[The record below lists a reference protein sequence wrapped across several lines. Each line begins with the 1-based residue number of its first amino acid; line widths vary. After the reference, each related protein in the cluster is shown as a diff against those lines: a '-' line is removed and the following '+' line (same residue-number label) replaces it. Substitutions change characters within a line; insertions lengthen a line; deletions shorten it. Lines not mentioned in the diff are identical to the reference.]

1 MQTKA
6 ADSWNGRPTAATHSR
21 PSPAAGT
28 LQRRSS
34 VASLRNSR
42 TRVARAA
49 ASRVPGITVLSV
61 LAVLARVVQHD
72 RGNGRFAFL
81 NPLWET

>member
-6 ADSWNGRPTAATHSR
+6 ADSWNGRLTAATHSR

-28 LQRRSS
+28 LQRPRSS

-42 TRVARAA
+42 TRVARVA
-49 ASRVPGITVLSV
+49 ASRVPGV
-61 LAVLARVVQHD
+61 AVLVFGICYVCK
-72 RGNGRFAFL
+72 
-81 NPLWET
+81 